1 MFEIIR
7 KIWKSGVVTDTALM
21 QAAPERYHGRLNIQ
35 HPVCK
40 DCEICANVCPTG
52 AITLY
57 DNAGKRKTQISYGR
71 CVFCGLCA
79 ESCPDKNIMSTQD
92 YHLATKNRPDCVDA
106 MANSDLST
114 GIELE
119 KRIKEVLGR
128 SLHIRHVD
136 SGSCNGCD
144 FEMSTLTG
152 PVYDI
157 QRLGIDFVASP
168 RHADMLM
175 VTGGVT
181 RHLEE
186 ALRKTYNAA
195 ADPKLVVAVGT
206 CACGG
211 GIVGQNYAN
220 HGGVDKIA
228 PVFVYIPGCP
238 PRPQAL
244 IEGIL
249 LALDR
254 GDELQL
260 VNKGK
265 M

>member
-1 MFEIIR
+1 
-7 KIWKSGVVTDTALM
+7 VND
-21 QAAPERYHGRLNIQ
+21 Q
-35 HPVCK
+35 
-40 DCEICANVCPTG
+40 
-52 AITLY
+52 
-57 DNAGKRKTQISYGR
+57 
-71 CVFCGLCA
+71 
-79 ESCPDKNIMSTQD
+79 
-92 YHLATKNRPDCVDA
+92 
-106 MANSDLST
+106 ANSNLDLDK
-114 GIELE
+114 EAQLAQ
-119 KRIKEVLGR
+119 RIKEVLGR

-144 FEMSTLTG
+144 FEMATLLN
-152 PVYDI
+152 PIYDI

-168 RHADMLM
+168 RHADMFM
-175 VTGGVT
+175 GTGGVT

-195 ADPKLVVAVGT
+195 AKPKMVVAVGT

-220 HGGVDKIA
+220 HGGVDKIV
-228 PVFVYIPGCP
+228 PVLVYIPGCP

-254 GDELQL
+254 CSEPDT
-260 VNKGK
+260 VNKG
-265 M
+265 